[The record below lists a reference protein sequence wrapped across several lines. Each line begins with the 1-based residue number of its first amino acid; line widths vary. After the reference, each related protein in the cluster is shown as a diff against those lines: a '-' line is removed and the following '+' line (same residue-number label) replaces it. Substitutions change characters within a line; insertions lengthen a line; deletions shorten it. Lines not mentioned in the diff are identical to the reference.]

1 MIFIDLSYEFEITL
15 SDTTQPVVCA
25 GFSRREG
32 GHVRILNNLIR
43 GNNTHGPTR
52 KTRGDTKVIVYAIS
66 KELPLAA
73 ANPISLVMALDSE
86 CLVEPS
92 FALENADKLLED
104 IQRFFFLSIPKRC
117 VSCFHIAPARS
128 FKGFEDSRVQE
139 YVIPMHFTRAL
150 SPSKNQIGRLHT
162 SQSYASASSSLCRQ
176 LR

>member
-32 GHVRILNNLIR
+32 GRVRILNNLIM

-52 KTRGDTKVIVYAIS
+52 KTRGDTTVIVYAIRQ
-66 KELPLAA
+66 ELRLAA

-92 FALENADKLLED
+92 FAFENVDKLLEN
-104 IQRFFFLSIPKRC
+104 IQQLFFLSIPKRC
-117 VSCFHIAPARS
+117 VSCFHIAP
-128 FKGFEDSRVQE
+128 VP
-139 YVIPMHFTRAL
+139 VI
-150 SPSKNQIGRLHT
+150 
-162 SQSYASASSSLCRQ
+162 
-176 LR
+176 

>member
-128 FKGFEDSRVQE
+128 FKGFKGSRACNS
-139 YVIPMHFTRAL
+139 HAF
-150 SPSKNQIGRLHT
+150 H
-162 SQSYASASSSLCRQ
+162 SSSQPFKKPDRQ
-176 LR
+176 IAYFPKLRLRIQFIMQAT